1 MRISERKKHSE
12 KKFIVLIAGKWEM
25 LLYPKQNILIN
36 VKGGTLIKGL
46 SSVVPEAGRARQEA
60 GRCSTPLL

>member
-1 MRISERKKHSE
+1 MEQWQIIRVRISERKKHSE

-36 VKGGTLIKGL
+36 VKEVGL
-46 SSVVPEAGRARQEA
+46 
-60 GRCSTPLL
+60 